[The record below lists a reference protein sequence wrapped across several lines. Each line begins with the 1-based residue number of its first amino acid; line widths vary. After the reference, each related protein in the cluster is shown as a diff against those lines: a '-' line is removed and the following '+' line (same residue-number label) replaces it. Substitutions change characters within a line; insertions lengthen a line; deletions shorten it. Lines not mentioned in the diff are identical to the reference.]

1 MEYVYKDIP
10 ISEIALIKPLW
21 EKLNQL
27 HLRMSI
33 YFKDHYETFTFEKRM
48 ASFQDKDQNDLK
60 ITVVLIADQIKGY
73 CMSSISNNMGEIDS
87 LYLEEDTRGAGIGK
101 ELVEAHL
108 AWLHDNGCE
117 KIRLTVSYGNDSVL
131 EFYRKMGFY
140 ERMIGLEH
148 RAAE

>member
-1 MEYVYKDIP
+1 MKHVYKDIP

-27 HLRMSI
+27 HLRRSI
-33 YFKDHYETFTFEKRM
+33 YFKDHYETFTFDKRM

-87 LYLEEDTRGAGIGK
+87 LYLEEDTRGTGIGK
-101 ELVEAHL
+101 KLVEVHL
-108 AWLHDNGCE
+108 A
-117 KIRLTVSYGNDSVL
+117 
-131 EFYRKMGFY
+131 
-140 ERMIGLEH
+140 
-148 RAAE
+148 